1 MAENLVARVMFVA
14 VWKQSCHIYFT
25 VALRRKSEVMIVLR
39 DRIEEGIKQVMKKDS
54 DVKKKVKEISELS
67 TWEGFIG
74 GWLVLPLLLS
84 GTLSSRHASLGLKF
98 SCVGETQLAV
108 TCLVVKFIL
117 YVCDCCWLE

>member
-1 MAENLVARVMFVA
+1 MPHIFYCSAKKKIRSDDSAERSNRGRHQA
-14 VWKQSCHIYFT
+14 S
-25 VALRRKSEVMIVLR
+25 
-39 DRIEEGIKQVMKKDS
+39 DEEDS
-54 DVKKKVKEISELS
+54 DVKKQVKEMSELS